1 MTPSWR
7 KPVGALGILV
17 WIAVWVVL
25 ITSFSQVIGRWP
37 VLVQAVVY
45 LIAGI
50 VWILPLGRVMQ
61 WMETGS
67 IHPPQD

>member
-7 KPVGALGILV
+7 KPAGALGILA
-17 WIAVWVVL
+17 WIIFWVVL
-25 ITSFSQVIGRWP
+25 ITSFSRVIGSWP
-37 VLVQAVVY
+37 VLVQALVY
-45 LIAGI
+45 LIAGV

-67 IHPPQD
+67 IHSPRD

>member
-7 KPVGALGILV
+7 KPAGALGILA
-17 WIAVWVVL
+17 WITFWVVL
-25 ITSFSQVIGRWP
+25 IASFSRVIGSWP

-45 LIAGI
+45 LIAGV

-67 IHPPQD
+67 IHPPRE